1 VDVVSLGELVERA
14 RRHVDSDGKAVR
26 QRASWRTVRVGRFTL
41 SVNKNDQLQ
50 IYANGVCYLQTS
62 GSRIDEVEMH
72 RELVGE
78 LLPELRKLQVLDDLA
93 AI

>member
-1 VDVVSLGELVERA
+1 VDVVSLGELVRRA
-14 RRHVDSDGKAVR
+14 RRHVDSNGKVVK
-26 QRASWRTVRVGRFTL
+26 QRASWRTVRVGRFAL

-50 IYANGVCYLQTS
+50 IDANGVCYLQTS
-62 GSRIDEVEMH
+62 SSRIDEVEMH